1 MKTGPQSATGKSVV
15 PDQESK
21 RLKSDLV
28 LVGARD
34 PELERML
41 AECNMRTSTL
51 STAELSSLAYPTA
64 RQPDVVLI
72 DARRER
78 TLPAALGTLKRQ
90 HPATPVLLVAA
101 SLDPTL
107 VIEAMRSGV
116 NEVVAEPLSV
126 DELESAL
133 TRLLTHR
140 TAPAAGRVLAFIGA
154 KGGVGTT
161 TAAVNVATELS
172 QTDPGKTLL
181 VDLHLA
187 HGDAAVFLGVEPR
200 FSVVDALDNIHR
212 FDEAFFKGLVVQS
225 PAGPHLLAS
234 SDRALVQSSSVQ
246 RVRSLIEFATQLYRY
261 VVLDLPRSDAAAL
274 DALDQAARIVVV
286 ANQELATVRNASRIA
301 GSFRQRY
308 GNERVA
314 VIVNRVDQH
323 AEIGR
328 EDVEKVVG
336 TRVMHAV
343 PSDYRMALRAL
354 NKGRPLA
361 LDNHN
366 KLAASFRE
374 LARDLAGLAPAQP
387 TGHESGGLFGLLKGR
402 R

>member
-1 MKTGPQSATGKSVV
+1 VNPEVFI
-15 PDQESK
+15 
-21 RLKSDLV
+21 
-28 LVGARD
+28 VGAKDR
-34 PELERML
+34 ELDRLL
-41 AECNMRTSTL
+41 AACNVRTSEL
-51 STAELSSLAYPTA
+51 PPAEFASLAHPAA
-64 RQPDVVLI
+64 RQPGVVVL
-72 DARRER
+72 DLRGGQA
-78 TLPAALGTLKRQ
+78 LPPAVAILKRQ
-90 HPATPVLLVAA
+90 HPTTPVLVVTS
-101 SLDPTL
+101 SLEPTL
-107 VIEAMRSGV
+107 VLEAMRAGV
-116 NEVVAEPLSV
+116 NECLAEPLQLS
-126 DELESAL
+126 DLQTAIS
-133 TRLLTHR
+133 RLLAHKQ
-140 TAPAAGRVLAFIGA
+140 PVENVGGQVFAFVGA

-161 TAAVNVATELS
+161 TAAVNVATELGR
-172 QTDPGKTLL
+172 TAPARTLI

-212 FDEAFFKGLVVQS
+212 FDEAFFKGLVVPS

-234 SDRALVQSSSVQ
+234 SDRQLAQTSSVQ
-246 RVRSLIEFATQLYRY
+246 RVRSLVEFATSLYRF
-261 VVLDLPRSDAAAL
+261 VVLDVPRSDAAAL
-274 DALDQAARIVVV
+274 DALDLAARVVVV

-301 GSFRQRY
+301 AALRQRY
-308 GNERVA
+308 GSERVT
-314 VIVNRVDQH
+314 VVVNRVDTH

-336 TRVMHAV
+336 ARVVHSV

-374 LARDLAGLAPAQP
+374 LARDLAGLAPEAP
-387 TGHESGGLFGLLKGR
+387 AASEPSGLFGLLKGR

>member
-1 MKTGPQSATGKSVV
+1 MTTEVII
-15 PDQESK
+15 
-21 RLKSDLV
+21 
-28 LVGARD
+28 VGAKDRD
-34 PELERML
+34 LERL
-41 AECNMRTSTL
+41 IAECNMRTSAIGTPEL
-51 STAELSSLAYPTA
+51 STLAHPA
-64 RQPDVVLI
+64 SRQPDVVVV
-72 DARRER
+72 DVRGDRG
-78 TLPAALGTLKRQ
+78 LPPSLAGLKRQ
-90 HPATPVLLVAA
+90 HPTTPVVLVVS

-107 VIEAMRSGV
+107 VLEAMRSGV

-126 DELESAL
+126 SEVETAI
-133 TRLLTHR
+133 TRLLAHKAT
-140 TAPAAGRVLAFIGA
+140 PMAGRVLAFIGA

-161 TAAVNVATELS
+161 TAAVNVATELN
-172 QTDPGKTLL
+172 QAAPGKTLL

-246 RVRSLIEFATQLYRY
+246 RVRSLVEFATQLYRF
-261 VVLDLPRSDAAAL
+261 VVLDVPRSDAAAL

-301 GSFRQRY
+301 ASFRQRY
-308 GNERVA
+308 GNERVT

-328 EDVEKVVG
+328 DDVEKVVG
-336 TRVMHAV
+336 MPVRHSV

-374 LARDLAGLAPAQP
+374 LARDLAGLQPSQPAGQ
-387 TGHESGGLFGLLKGR
+387 ESGGLFGLLKGR

>member
-1 MKTGPQSATGKSVV
+1 VT
-15 PDQESK
+15 PD
-21 RLKSDLV
+21 V
-28 LVGARD
+28 IIVGAKDR
-34 PELERML
+34 ELERL
-41 AECNMRTSTL
+41 IAECNMRTAAL
-51 STAELSSLAYPTA
+51 SAAELSTLAHPVA
-64 RQPDVVLI
+64 RQPDVVVV
-72 DARRER
+72 DVRGDRG
-78 TLPAALGTLKRQ
+78 LPQGLAGLKRQ
-90 HPATPVLLVAA
+90 HPTTPVVLVCS

-107 VIEAMRSGV
+107 VLEAMRSGV
-116 NEVVAEPLSV
+116 NEVVAEPLSAS
-126 DELESAL
+126 ELENAI
-133 TRLLTHR
+133 TRLLVHKST
-140 TAPAAGRVLAFIGA
+140 PVAGRVFAFIGA

-161 TAAVNVATELS
+161 TTAVNVATELN
-172 QTDPGKTLL
+172 QADPGKTLL

-246 RVRSLIEFATQLYRY
+246 RVRSLVEFATQLYRF
-261 VVLDLPRSDAAAL
+261 VVLDVPRSDAAAL

-301 GSFRQRY
+301 ASFRQRY
-308 GNERVA
+308 GNERVT

-328 EDVEKVVG
+328 DDVEKVVG
-336 TRVMHAV
+336 MRVLHTV

-374 LARDLAGLAPAQP
+374 LARDLAGLGPAHP
-387 TGHESGGLFGLLKGR
+387 TGHDSGGLFGLLKGR

>member
-1 MKTGPQSATGKSVV
+1 VT
-15 PDQESK
+15 PD
-21 RLKSDLV
+21 V
-28 LVGARD
+28 IIVGAKDR
-34 PELERML
+34 ELERL
-41 AECNMRTSTL
+41 IVECNMRTSAL
-51 STAELSSLAYPTA
+51 SAAELSTLAHPAA
-64 RQPDVVLI
+64 RQPDVVMV
-72 DARRER
+72 DVRGER
-78 TLPAALGTLKRQ
+78 GLPQGLAALKRQ
-90 HPATPVLLVAA
+90 HPTTPVVLVA
-101 SLDPTL
+101 STLDPAL
-107 VIEAMRSGV
+107 VLEAMRSGV
-116 NEVVAEPLSV
+116 NEVVAEPLSAS
-126 DELESAL
+126 EIENAI
-133 TRLLTHR
+133 TRLLVHKST
-140 TAPAAGRVLAFIGA
+140 PVAGKVFAFIGA

-161 TAAVNVATELS
+161 TTAVNVATELN
-172 QTDPGKTLL
+172 QADPGKTLL

-246 RVRSLIEFATQLYRY
+246 RVRSLVEFATQLYRF
-261 VVLDLPRSDAAAL
+261 VVLDVPRSDAAAL

-301 GSFRQRY
+301 ASFRQRY
-308 GNERVA
+308 GTERVT

-328 EDVEKVVG
+328 DDVEKVVG
-336 TRVMHAV
+336 MRVLHTV

-361 LDNHN
+361 LDTHN
-366 KLAASFRE
+366 TLAASFRE
-374 LARDLAGLAPAQP
+374 LARDLAGLGPAQP
-387 TGHESGGLFGLLKGR
+387 PTNDSGGLFGLLKGR

>member
-1 MKTGPQSATGKSVV
+1 VNPEVAIIGAK
-15 PDQESK
+15 DREIE
-21 RLKSDLV
+21 RL
-28 LVGARD
+28 
-34 PELERML
+34 L
-41 AECNMRTSTL
+41 AAIGLRTSL
-51 STAELSSLAYPTA
+51 LPVAELATMAHAAA
-64 RQPDVVLI
+64 RQPDVVVVDL
-72 DARRER
+72 RGGQS
-78 TLPAALGTLKRQ
+78 LPPTVATLKRQ
-90 HPATPVLLVAA
+90 HPTTPVLLVCS
-101 SLDPTL
+101 SLEPAVVL
-107 VIEAMRSGV
+107 EAMRAGV
-116 NEVVAEPLSV
+116 NECVAEPLQASEV
-126 DELESAL
+126 ETAV
-133 TRLLTHR
+133 TRLLAHKQP
-140 TAPAAGRVLAFIGA
+140 TATGQVFAFIGA

-161 TAAVNVATELS
+161 TVAVNVATELS
-172 QTDPGKTLL
+172 RSAPDRTLL

-212 FDEAFFKGLVVQS
+212 FDDAFFKGLVVQS

-234 SDRALVQSSSVQ
+234 SDKQLAQTSSVQ
-246 RVRSLIEFATQLYRY
+246 RVRNLVEFATGLYRY
-261 VVLDLPRSDAAAL
+261 VVLDVPRSDAAAL
-274 DALDQAARIVVV
+274 DALDQASRIVVV

-301 GSFRQRY
+301 ASLRQRY
-308 GNERVA
+308 GSDRVT
-314 VIVNRVDQH
+314 VIVNRVDTH

-336 TRVMHAV
+336 TRVLHSV

-374 LARDLAGLAPAQP
+374 LAHDLAGVPPARPTAP
-387 TGHESGGLFGLLKGR
+387 ESSGLFGLLKGR

>member
-1 MKTGPQSATGKSVV
+1 MNAEVV
-15 PDQESK
+15 IIGAKDRELG
-21 RLKSDLV
+21 RL
-28 LVGARD
+28 
-34 PELERML
+34 L
-41 AECNMRTSTL
+41 AAVNLRTSELPATELATL
-51 STAELSSLAYPTA
+51 AHPAA
-64 RQPDVVLI
+64 RQPDVVVVDL
-72 DARRER
+72 RGGQS
-78 TLPAALGTLKRQ
+78 LPPTVATLKRQ
-90 HPATPVLLVAA
+90 HPTTPVLLVTS
-101 SLDPTL
+101 SLDPSVVL
-107 VIEAMRSGV
+107 EAMRAGV
-116 NEVVAEPLSV
+116 NECVAEPLQAKEV
-126 DELESAL
+126 ETAVA
-133 TRLLTHR
+133 RLLAHKL
-140 TAPAAGRVLAFIGA
+140 PAASAGQVFAFIGA

-161 TAAVNVATELS
+161 TVAVNVATELGR
-172 QTDPGKTLL
+172 DPLKPTLL

-212 FDEAFFKGLVVQS
+212 FDDAFFKGLVVQS

-234 SDRALVQSSSVQ
+234 SDKQLAQTSSVQ
-246 RVRSLIEFATQLYRY
+246 RVRSLVEFATGLYRY
-261 VVLDLPRSDAAAL
+261 IVLDVPRSDAAAL
-274 DALDQAARIVVV
+274 DALDQASRIVVV

-301 GSFRQRY
+301 ASLRQRY
-308 GNERVA
+308 GNDRIT
-314 VIVNRVDQH
+314 VIVNRVDTH

-336 TRVMHAV
+336 TRVVHSV

-374 LARDLAGLAPAQP
+374 LAHDLAGVVPAPTTP
-387 TGHESGGLFGLLKGR
+387 EPGGLFGLLKGR

>member
-1 MKTGPQSATGKSVV
+1 VT
-15 PDQESK
+15 PD
-21 RLKSDLV
+21 V
-28 LVGARD
+28 IIVGAKDR
-34 PELERML
+34 ELERL
-41 AECNMRTSTL
+41 IVECNMRTSAL
-51 STAELSSLAYPTA
+51 SAAELSTLAHPAA
-64 RQPDVVLI
+64 RQPDVVMV
-72 DARRER
+72 DVRGER
-78 TLPAALGTLKRQ
+78 GLPQGLAALKRQ
-90 HPATPVLLVAA
+90 HPTTPVVLVA
-101 SLDPTL
+101 STLDPAL
-107 VIEAMRSGV
+107 VLEAMRSGV
-116 NEVVAEPLSV
+116 NEVVAEPLSAS
-126 DELESAL
+126 EIENAI
-133 TRLLTHR
+133 TRLLVHKST
-140 TAPAAGRVLAFIGA
+140 PVAGKVFAFIGA

-161 TAAVNVATELS
+161 TTAVNVATELN
-172 QTDPGKTLL
+172 QADPGKTLL

-246 RVRSLIEFATQLYRY
+246 RVRSLVEFATQLYRF
-261 VVLDLPRSDAAAL
+261 VVLDVPRSDAAAL

-301 GSFRQRY
+301 ASFRQRY
-308 GNERVA
+308 GTERVT

-328 EDVEKVVG
+328 DDVEKVVG
-336 TRVMHAV
+336 MRVLHTV

-374 LARDLAGLAPAQP
+374 LARDLAGLGPAQP
-387 TGHESGGLFGLLKGR
+387 PTNDSGGLFGLLKGR

>member
-1 MKTGPQSATGKSVV
+1 VNPEVV
-15 PDQESK
+15 
-21 RLKSDLV
+21 V
-28 LVGARD
+28 IGAKDR
-34 PELERML
+34 ELERLL
-41 AECNMRTSTL
+41 AAIDLRAMQL
-51 STAELSSLAYPTA
+51 PVAELASLAHAAA
-64 RQPDVVLI
+64 RQPDVLI
-72 DARRER
+72 VDVRGGQA
-78 TLPAALGTLKRQ
+78 LPSGIATLKRQ
-90 HPATPVLLVAA
+90 HPTTPVLLVTS
-101 SLDPTL
+101 SLDPAVVL
-107 VIEAMRSGV
+107 EAMRAGV
-116 NEVVAEPLSV
+116 NECVAEPLQAAEV
-126 DELESAL
+126 ETAV
-133 TRLLTHR
+133 TRLLAHKQPT
-140 TAPAAGRVLAFIGA
+140 TITGGQVFAFIGA

-172 QTDPGKTLL
+172 RAAPGRTLL
-181 VDLHLA
+181 IDLALA

-200 FSVVDALDNIHR
+200 YSVVDALDNIHR

-234 SDRALVQSSSVQ
+234 SDRQLAQTSSVQ
-246 RVRSLIEFATQLYRY
+246 RVRSLVEFATGLYRY
-261 VVLDLPRSDAAAL
+261 VVLDVPRSDAAAL

-301 GSFRQRY
+301 AALRHRY
-308 GNERVA
+308 GNDRVT
-314 VIVNRVDQH
+314 VIVNRVDTH

-336 TRVMHAV
+336 TRVVHSV

-374 LARDLAGLAPAQP
+374 LARDLAGVAPAQSAAP
-387 TGHESGGLFGLLKGR
+387 ESSGLFGLLKGR

>member
-1 MKTGPQSATGKSVV
+1 MVNSEVV
-15 PDQESK
+15 
-21 RLKSDLV
+21 V
-28 LVGARD
+28 VGARD
-34 PELERML
+34 RDLERL
-41 AECNMRTSTL
+41 LVECNMRVSTL
-51 STAELSSLAYPTA
+51 PSAELTTIAHPVA
-64 RQPDVVLI
+64 RQPDVVVV
-72 DARRER
+72 DARGGQP
-78 TLPAALGTLKRQ
+78 LPAALSLLKRQ
-90 HPATPVLLVAA
+90 HPTTPVLLVVS
-101 SLDPTL
+101 SLEPAIVL
-107 VIEAMRSGV
+107 EAMRAGV
-116 NEVVAEPLSV
+116 NECVAEPLTTA
-126 DELESAL
+126 DFETAIL
-133 TRLLTHR
+133 RLLAHR
-140 TAPAAGRVLAFIGA
+140 TPAVAGKVFAFVGA

-172 QTDPGKTLL
+172 QNEPSRTLL

-212 FDEAFFKGLVVQS
+212 FDDAFFKGLIVQA

-234 SDRALVQSSSVQ
+234 SDRALVQTSSVQ
-246 RVRSLIEFATQLYRY
+246 RVRSLVEFAAQIYRY
-261 VVLDLPRSDAAAL
+261 VILDVPRSDAAAL
-274 DALDQAARIVVV
+274 DALDQASRIVVV

-301 GSFRQRY
+301 ASFRQRY
-308 GNERVA
+308 GNDRVT
-314 VIVNRVDQH
+314 VIVNRVDHQ

-328 EDVEKVVG
+328 DDVEKVVG
-336 TRVMHAV
+336 TRVLHTV

-374 LARDLAGLAPAQP
+374 LARDLAGLGPTPP
-387 TGHESGGLFGLLKGR
+387 TGPDTGGLFGLLKGR

>member
-1 MKTGPQSATGKSVV
+1 VT
-15 PDQESK
+15 PD
-21 RLKSDLV
+21 V
-28 LVGARD
+28 LIIGAKDR
-34 PELERML
+34 ELERL
-41 AECNMRTSTL
+41 LVECNMRASTVGL
-51 STAELSSLAYPTA
+51 AELTALAHPVA

-72 DARRER
+72 DVRGDRG
-78 TLPAALGTLKRQ
+78 LPQALAGLKRQ
-90 HPATPVLLVAA
+90 HPTTPVVLVAL
-101 SLDPTL
+101 SLDPAL
-107 VIEAMRSGV
+107 VLEAMRSGV
-116 NEVVAEPLSV
+116 NEVVAEPLSAA
-126 DELESAL
+126 ELENAI
-133 TRLLTHR
+133 TRLLVHKA
-140 TAPAAGRVLAFIGA
+140 APVAGQVFAFIGA

-161 TAAVNVATELS
+161 TTAVNVATELNQAES
-172 QTDPGKTLL
+172 GRTLL
-181 VDLHLA
+181 IDLHLA
-187 HGDAAVFLGVEPR
+187 HGDAAVFLGTEPR

-225 PAGPHLLAS
+225 PAGPQLLAS

-261 VVLDLPRSDAAAL
+261 VVLDVPRSDAAAL
-274 DALDQAARIVVV
+274 DALDQASRIVIV

-301 GSFRQRY
+301 ASFRQRY
-308 GNERVA
+308 GAERVT

-336 TRVMHAV
+336 SRVLHSV

-374 LARDLAGLAPAQP
+374 LARDLAGLKPAQAA
-387 TGHESGGLFGLLKGR
+387 GHDSGGLFGLLKGR

>member
-1 MKTGPQSATGKSVV
+1 VNPEVV
-15 PDQESK
+15 II
-21 RLKSDLV
+21 
-28 LVGARD
+28 GAKDR
-34 PELERML
+34 ELERL
-41 AECNMRTSTL
+41 LGTLNLRTSQL
-51 STAELSSLAYPTA
+51 PSAELSTLAHA
-64 RQPDVVLI
+64 AAHQPDVVVI
-72 DARRER
+72 DLRGGQP
-78 TLPAALGTLKRQ
+78 LPTAVATLKRQ
-90 HPATPVLLVAA
+90 HPTTPVLLIT
-101 SLDPTL
+101 STL
-107 VIEAMRSGV
+107 EPSVVLEAMRAGV
-116 NEVVAEPLSV
+116 NECVAEPLKAAEIETAV
-126 DELESAL
+126 
-133 TRLLTHR
+133 TRLVAHKQPVAT
-140 TAPAAGRVLAFIGA
+140 GQVFAFIGA

-161 TAAVNVATELS
+161 TAAVNVATEL
-172 QTDPGKTLL
+172 DRAARGRTLL

-212 FDEAFFKGLVVQS
+212 FDDAFFKGLVIQS

-234 SDRALVQSSSVQ
+234 SDKQLAQTSSVQ
-246 RVRSLIEFATQLYRY
+246 RVRSLVEFASQLYRY
-261 VVLDLPRSDAAAL
+261 IVLDVPRSDAAAL

-301 GSFRQRY
+301 ASLRQRY
-308 GNERVA
+308 GSERVT
-314 VIVNRVDQH
+314 VIVNRVDTH
-323 AEIGR
+323 AEIRR

-336 TRVMHAV
+336 TRVIHLV

-374 LARDLAGLAPAQP
+374 LAHDLAGVPARAPEQE
-387 TGHESGGLFGLLKGR
+387 TGGLFGLLKGR

>member
-1 MKTGPQSATGKSVV
+1 MT
-15 PDQESK
+15 PD
-21 RLKSDLV
+21 V
-28 LVGARD
+28 IIVGAKDR
-34 PELERML
+34 ELERL
-41 AECNMRTSTL
+41 IVECNMRTSAL
-51 STAELSSLAYPTA
+51 SAAELSTLAHPAA
-64 RQPDVVLI
+64 RQPDVVMV
-72 DARRER
+72 DVRGER
-78 TLPAALGTLKRQ
+78 GLPQGLAALKRQ
-90 HPATPVLLVAA
+90 HPTTPVVLVA
-101 SLDPTL
+101 STLDPAL
-107 VIEAMRSGV
+107 VLEAMRSGV
-116 NEVVAEPLSV
+116 NEVVAEPLSAS
-126 DELESAL
+126 EIENAI
-133 TRLLTHR
+133 TRLLVHKST
-140 TAPAAGRVLAFIGA
+140 PVAGKVFAFIGA

-161 TAAVNVATELS
+161 TTAVNVATELN
-172 QTDPGKTLL
+172 QADPGKTLL

-246 RVRSLIEFATQLYRY
+246 RVRSLVEFATQLYRF
-261 VVLDLPRSDAAAL
+261 VVLDVPRSDAAAL

-301 GSFRQRY
+301 ASFRQRY
-308 GNERVA
+308 GTERVT

-328 EDVEKVVG
+328 DDVEKVVG
-336 TRVMHAV
+336 MRVLHTV

-374 LARDLAGLAPAQP
+374 LARDLAGLGPAQP
-387 TGHESGGLFGLLKGR
+387 PTNDSGGLFGLLKGR

>member
-1 MKTGPQSATGKSVV
+1 MNPEVFI
-15 PDQESK
+15 
-21 RLKSDLV
+21 
-28 LVGARD
+28 VGAKDR
-34 PELERML
+34 ELEALL
-41 AECNMRTSTL
+41 AACNVRTSQL
-51 STAELSSLAYPTA
+51 PAAEFANLAHAAA
-64 RQPDVVLI
+64 RQPDVVVL
-72 DARRER
+72 DLRGGQA
-78 TLPAALGTLKRQ
+78 LPAAVAVLKRQ
-90 HPATPVLLVAA
+90 HPTTPVLVVTS
-101 SLDPTL
+101 SLEPTL
-107 VIEAMRSGV
+107 VLEAMRAGV
-116 NEVVAEPLSV
+116 NECLAEPLQLS
-126 DELESAL
+126 DLQTAI
-133 TRLLTHR
+133 TRLLAHKQ
-140 TAPAAGRVLAFIGA
+140 PVQNVGGQVFAFVGA

-172 QTDPGKTLL
+172 RTAPARTLV

-212 FDEAFFKGLVVQS
+212 FDEAFFKGLVIPS

-234 SDRALVQSSSVQ
+234 SDRQLAQTSSVQ
-246 RVRSLIEFATQLYRY
+246 RVRSLVEFATSLYRF
-261 VVLDLPRSDAAAL
+261 VVLDVPRSDAAAL
-274 DALDQAARIVVV
+274 DALDLAARVVVV

-301 GSFRQRY
+301 AALRQRY
-308 GNERVA
+308 GSERVT
-314 VIVNRVDQH
+314 VVVNRVDTH

-336 TRVMHAV
+336 ARVVHSV

-374 LARDLAGLAPAQP
+374 LARDLAGLAPEPPAASEP
-387 TGHESGGLFGLLKGR
+387 GGLFGLLKGR

>member
-1 MKTGPQSATGKSVV
+1 VSSEVV
-15 PDQESK
+15 I
-21 RLKSDLV
+21 
-28 LVGARD
+28 VGAKDR
-34 PELERML
+34 ELERLLGAIGLHTSLLPVADL
-41 AECNMRTSTL
+41 ATL
-51 STAELSSLAYPTA
+51 AHAAA
-64 RQPDVVLI
+64 RQPDIVVVDLRGGQ
-72 DARRER
+72 A
-78 TLPAALGTLKRQ
+78 LPPAVAMLKRQ
-90 HPATPVLLVAA
+90 HPATSVLLVT
-101 SLDPTL
+101 STL
-107 VIEAMRSGV
+107 EPAIVLEAMRAGV
-116 NEVVAEPLSV
+116 NECVAEPLQAAEIETAV
-126 DELESAL
+126 
-133 TRLLTHR
+133 TRLLAHKQPV
-140 TAPAAGRVLAFIGA
+140 TAGQVFAFIGA

-161 TAAVNVATELS
+161 TVAVNVATELS
-172 QTDPGKTLL
+172 RSAPDRTLL

-212 FDEAFFKGLVVQS
+212 FDDAFFRGLVAQS

-234 SDRALVQSSSVQ
+234 SDKQLAQTSSVQ
-246 RVRSLIEFATQLYRY
+246 RVRSLVEFATGLYRY
-261 VVLDLPRSDAAAL
+261 IVLDVPRSDAAAL
-274 DALDQAARIVVV
+274 DALDQASRIVVV

-301 GSFRQRY
+301 ASLRQRY
-308 GNERVA
+308 GSDRVT
-314 VIVNRVDQH
+314 VIVNRVDTH

-336 TRVMHAV
+336 TRVVHSV

-374 LARDLAGLAPAQP
+374 LAHDLAGVPPARPVAP
-387 TGHESGGLFGLLKGR
+387 ESSGLFGLLKGR